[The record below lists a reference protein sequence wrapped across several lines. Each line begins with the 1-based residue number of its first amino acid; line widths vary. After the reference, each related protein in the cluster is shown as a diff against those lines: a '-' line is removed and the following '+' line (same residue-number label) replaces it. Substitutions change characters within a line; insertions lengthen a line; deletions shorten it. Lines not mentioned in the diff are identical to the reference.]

1 MEGELVNN
9 PNPDLEDLN
18 RKGIKK
24 LYDVLDSI
32 DAKSE
37 PELIR
42 ATIESVAKLNS
53 SLRNNDIFAPKES
66 AEERAIKEKTK
77 LVEGMLKS
85 V

>member
-42 ATIESVAKLNS
+42 ATIESVAKLNT
-53 SLRNNDIFAPKES
+53 SLRNNTIFAPKET
-66 AEERAIKEKTK
+66 AEERAFKEKTNI
-77 LVEGMLKS
+77 VEGLLKK
-85 V
+85 

>member
-1 MEGELVNN
+1 MEGELINN

-42 ATIESVAKLNS
+42 ATIESVAKLNT
-53 SLRNNDIFAPKES
+53 SLRNNTIFAPKES